1 MTRPIVCRESH
12 VERLCERLING
23 LSLREA
29 CSDKTMPT
37 LRTVIRWMAQNSDV
51 RIAITEART
60 ARAEI
65 LADDVVAIA
74 DAVDQPKSAAA
85 AKIRIEARKWVRA
98 QFATQEQDETA
109 NDVADLIER
118 LEEARRRVEHETH
131 GGASEDETRAE
142 DEGARNEGGGSRQEG
157 GS

>member
-12 VERLCERLING
+12 VERLCERLIHG
-23 LSLREA
+23 LSLRQA
-29 CSDKTMPT
+29 CSDKRMPT
-37 LRTVIRWMAQNSDV
+37 LRTVIRWMAENPEV

-74 DAVDQPKSAAA
+74 DAIDQPGSAAA
-85 AKIRIEARKWVRA
+85 TKIRIEARKWARA
-98 QFATQEQDETA
+98 QFMTQEQDESA

-118 LEEARRRVEHETH
+118 LEEARRRVEHETQR
-131 GGASEDETRAE
+131 AAAENETRAE
-142 DEGARNEGGGSRQEG
+142 GKGACNDGGDSRREG